1 MYIVYLAQLQFRDP
15 SLIQISRLNS
25 DLNRLT
31 MNKVIN
37 LNAVDVALALEIKR
51 DFLMI
56 QIPNSAK

>member
-1 MYIVYLAQLQFRDP
+1 MYIVYLAQLQFQDP